1 MDIPQP
7 IRAIPVGNGTLD
19 MIRRRAIPAL
29 GAVVLAVM
37 LWDLANHRDG
47 PTIQI
52 FFPRLYMWFFG
63 AFAVAVVWGTLKA
76 IRTPIWR
83 LAAAVVLLAMAILAV
98 VGTPDSFPFYA
109 PGQDLHVIE
118 GQRVRQVDDL
128 NFSVLGTEVRPGAL
142 DNRLQDGVLWMKDSW
157 KVFFRGL
164 TNNLLKIMVPM
175 NFALLEMPMWLFIV
189 ISALAAWRV
198 SGYKV
203 AIGTIAGLG
212 FLAIFELWSA
222 SMLTMTVIGTATFLS
237 IATAIPVG
245 IAMAKSDTVE
255 GMIRPVLDT
264 MQTMPSFVYLIP
276 AIYFLGIGIVPAVM
290 ATLIYAVPP
299 AIRLT
304 NLGIRLVSPE
314 LIEAARAFGTTPTQL
329 LLKIQLPL
337 ARPTIMAGVNQT
349 IMMALAMVVIAALV
363 GAGGLGAEVYA
374 GISQLEFG
382 RGFMGG
388 LGIVVLAVIIDRV
401 TQGMAKDPRV
411 QERRL
416 ARNTHTTR
424 ARPGLLGTILRAFRP
439 SPVG

>member
-1 MDIPQP
+1 MDITPS
-7 IRAIPVGNGTLD
+7 IKAIPVGNGILEAL
-19 MIRRRAIPAL
+19 RRRAIPVV
-29 GAVVLAVM
+29 GAIVLAVM
-37 LWDLANHRDG
+37 LWDLANHREG
-47 PTIQI
+47 PTIQV
-52 FFPRLYMWFFG
+52 FFPRLYMWLFG
-63 AFAVAVVWGTLKA
+63 AFAVALVWGTLKA

-83 LAAAVVLLAMAILAV
+83 LAVAGVLLAMAVLAV

-128 NFSVLGTEVRPGAL
+128 KFNVIGTEVRPGGL
-142 DNRLQDGVLWMKDSW
+142 DNRLQDIVLWMKDNW
-157 KVFFRGL
+157 KAFFRGL

-175 NFALLEMPMWLFIV
+175 NQALLEMPMWLFIG
-189 ISALAAWRV
+189 ITALAAWRV

-212 FLAIFELWSA
+212 FLAVFDLWTA
-222 SMLTMTVIGTATFLS
+222 SMLTMTVIGTATILS
-237 IATAIPVG
+237 IATAIPMG
-245 IAMAKSDTVE
+245 IAMAKSDALE
-255 GMIRPVLDT
+255 GVMRPVLDT

-276 AIYFLGIGIVPAVM
+276 AIFFLGIGIVPAVM

-314 LIEAARAFGTTPTQL
+314 LVEAARAFGTTPTQL
-329 LLKIQLPL
+329 LIKIQLPL

-349 IMMALAMVVIAALV
+349 IMMALAMVVVAALV
-363 GAGGLGAEVYA
+363 GAGGLGGEVYA

-388 LGIVVLAVIIDRV
+388 FGIVVLAVIIDRIV
-401 TQGMAKDPRV
+401 QGMAKDPRM
-411 QERRL
+411 QRD
-416 ARNTHTTR
+416 
-424 ARPGLLGTILRAFRP
+424 
-439 SPVG
+439 S